1 MEHHAG
7 TCRGQVCRQLI
18 QFRGAGDETG
28 AGGGQVRERTCR
40 NGCGLGNGRG
50 RGVLDG
56 DVDRSE
62 GLEWRRL
69 GLLWLARMTKQM
81 VEKLAQQAKA
91 GFDVLGLAQ
100 DHPGNHHDPED
111 NPTRRMSQQQA

>member
-1 MEHHAG
+1 
-7 TCRGQVCRQLI
+7 
-18 QFRGAGDETG
+18 
-28 AGGGQVRERTCR
+28 
-40 NGCGLGNGRG
+40 
-50 RGVLDG
+50 
-56 DVDRSE
+56 
-62 GLEWRRL
+62 
-69 GLLWLARMTKQM
+69 MTKQM